1 MTQTLPYFTI
11 MTIILVLFFIVI
23 IAVVAAFTSKVNLM
37 LNKHKELEKLIIQSN
52 KYILELIN
60 LNKNGNFPT
69 N

>member
-1 MTQTLPYFTI
+1 MSQTLPYFTI
-11 MTIILVLFFIVI
+11 MTVILVLFFIVI

-52 KYILELIN
+52 KHILELIN
-60 LNKNGNFPT
+60 LNKNGNFST